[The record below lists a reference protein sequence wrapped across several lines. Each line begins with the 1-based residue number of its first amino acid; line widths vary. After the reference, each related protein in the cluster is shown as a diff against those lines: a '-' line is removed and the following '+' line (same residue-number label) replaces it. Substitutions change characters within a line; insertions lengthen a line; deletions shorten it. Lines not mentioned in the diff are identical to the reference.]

1 MPNSTID
8 NGLPDDVQQ
17 SSISGSA
24 YDTRLLSDKILFN
37 AQIHRPAIPNYEVI
51 DELGRGGMGVVFR
64 ARDIRLKRHVA
75 VKMLLDPE
83 FASPEQRL
91 RFKIEAEA
99 VAQLRHPNIVQ
110 VYELGELAGSSIA
123 HPYMVLEYVE
133 GPTLFRYMR
142 QHTFTERE
150 SALLMITL
158 ARAIQ
163 HAHDHG
169 LIHRDLK
176 PANILLQQEP
186 VPESGSTEL
195 NRLLDFT
202 PKITDFGLVKAL
214 VYDGEVRRDLTRP
227 ELMVGT
233 PQYMAPEQA
242 NPAPHALS
250 CSVDIYSLGVIFFE
264 LLTGRLPFDDHD
276 VLRMLMEVQT
286 QEAPSP
292 KKFKP
297 TVSVDLATICMKC
310 LSKTPE
316 QRYHSAAALAEDLS
330 RYLNNEPIHARP
342 LSEWQRA
349 VKWVRR
355 HPLVAS
361 LTGLLFSV
369 ITAALVVSSFFWR
382 QAEKERATAQIESHE
397 ASLARDIARSTAK
410 TAKEA
415 EQVAKLAET
424 EAKLHEKAAHRSL
437 YFSTV
442 AQADLLVRQGQLA
455 RPVNI
460 LNSTDSLIDV
470 ADVRSW
476 EWYYLRQQC
485 NPMYAVNFA
494 SKEYVQQIVYHPKLD
509 VVLSI
514 EGAEF
519 YAADQPDQFPARLLI
534 NRYDPKLDKHFFKTP
549 FVSSLPLRHLYLL
562 KDGDYAIV
570 ADLENQLTLVDVNQ
584 AMEGTSNSLKLPR
597 AKHHAIASKAGLVL
611 LWNENDKKL
620 DLYDVVKQQV
630 VDTVTAP
637 AGIARACISSN
648 GQRIAYSLQ
657 NSLVECWDRQQ
668 KKAVW
673 TKTMNGPLRS
683 IQLNG
688 NGSEM
693 ICLETSDTV
702 YWEQVDPIK
711 QLYRGQFQSY
721 DHVQFTDDG
730 SALALIVRREQG
742 DDVHV
747 YCKLKDGTIKPI
759 PYVLHGHRGSIRGL
773 VFNPENTLLASYG
786 SDATVRVWNVDV
798 TSRQAGELLLRFSGH
813 LAQVLSA
820 SFSPHNK
827 LIATSGIDANIMF
840 WQLDQSIQRD
850 HRSMHDLGCGGEWIS
865 DYRFVHGTNWLA
877 VFQHQ
882 QGKLAL
888 LDMTTRTIARTFML
902 AEAANDF
909 RAPRYDIQFS
919 PDGKHLAVLNKLHNQ
934 VLVYDTVEGKL
945 LWKTPVSPYRYYWLA
960 FSGDGRRLLSAGHFT
975 NPKTP
980 GRPIP
985 LLSGF
990 QVWDIT
996 SQKLI
1001 SENDKIE
1008 GFSNS
1013 WVLNHDGTKVAG
1025 SLRTRSESY
1034 LTMYN
1039 ITLKASQVWRK
1050 TVSFRNLVSLA
1061 FSPDGEA
1068 LAGVNFEPERNF
1080 VALWSVTT
1088 GERRWRQFGNFEAT
1102 QVAFTRD
1109 SKRVLTLGY
1118 TSDIMIHDSL
1128 TGREV
1133 LGLSNHG
1140 KPRINDYS
1148 LSPRIVLNQ
1157 DDTILATHSWDG
1169 TISFWHA
1176 FNKQAYDKNPA
1187 IFEKTK
1193 PIKQH
1198 TEDE

>member
-8 NGLPDDVQQ
+8 NGLPHDAQH
-17 SSISGSA
+17 SSDSGSA
-24 YDTRLLSDKILFN
+24 FDTRLLSDKILFN
-37 AQIHRPAIPNYEVI
+37 AQVHRPAIPNYEVLE
-51 DELGRGGMGVVFR
+51 ELGRGGMGVVYR
-64 ARDIRLKRHVA
+64 ARDIGLKRHVA
-75 VKMLLDPE
+75 IKMLLDPE

-91 RFKIEAEA
+91 RFKIEAES

-110 VYELGELAGSSIA
+110 VYELGELDGSSIA
-123 HPYMVLEYVE
+123 HPYMVLEFVE
-133 GPTLFRYMR
+133 GTNLFRFMR
-142 QHTFTERE
+142 QRIFTERE
-150 SALLMITL
+150 AAALMITL

-176 PANILLQQEP
+176 PANILIQLESQ
-186 VPESGSTEL
+186 PESASSEL
-195 NRLLDFT
+195 NKLLDFS
-202 PKITDFGLVKAL
+202 PKITDFGLVKAIAF
-214 VYDGEVRRDLTRP
+214 DGEGRRDLTRP

-250 CSVDIYSLGVIFFE
+250 CSVDIYSLGVIFYE
-264 LLTGRLPFDDHD
+264 LLAGRLPFDDQD
-276 VLRMLMEVQT
+276 ILRMLMEVQT

-292 KKFKP
+292 RKFKP

-310 LSKTPE
+310 LSKLPE
-316 QRYHSAAALAEDLS
+316 QRYTSAAALADDLA
-330 RYLNNEPIHARP
+330 RYLNNDPIHARP
-342 LSEWQRA
+342 LSEWQRS
-349 VKWVRR
+349 VKWVKR
-355 HPLVAS
+355 HPLVAG
-361 LTGLLFSV
+361 LTALLFTV
-369 ITAALVVSSFFWR
+369 ITAALIVSSFFWR
-382 QAEKERATAQIESHE
+382 QAEKERASAQSESYE

-410 TAKEA
+410 TAREA
-415 EQVAKLAET
+415 EQVAKSAET
-424 EAKLHEKAAHRSL
+424 EAKLHEKAANRSL

-485 NPMYAVNFA
+485 NPMYTVNVA
-494 SKEYVQQIVYHPKLD
+494 SEDYVQQVVYHPIQD

-534 NRYDPKLDKHFFKTP
+534 NRYDAKLDKHYTKTP

-562 KDGDYAIV
+562 MDGDFAVV

-584 AMEGTSNSLKLPR
+584 ALKGARNSLKLPR
-597 AKHHAIASKAGLVL
+597 FKQYAIASKAGLVL
-611 LWNENDKKL
+611 LWNDNGGKL

-630 VDTVTAP
+630 IDTVTTP
-637 AGIARACISSN
+637 AGISRACISSN

-657 NSLVECWDRQQ
+657 NSLVECWDRHQ

-673 TKTMNGPLRS
+673 TKTMNGPLRA
-683 IQLNG
+683 IQLNAT
-688 NGSEM
+688 GSEM

-702 YWEQVDPIK
+702 FWDQIETSK
-711 QLYRGQFQSY
+711 QLYRGQFLSY
-721 DHVQFTDDG
+721 DHIQFTDDG

-747 YCKLKDGTIKPI
+747 FCKLKDGTIKPI
-759 PYVLHGHRGSIRGL
+759 PYVLHGHRGAIRGV
-773 VFNPENTLLASYG
+773 VFNPEKTLLASYG
-786 SDATVRVWNVDV
+786 SDATVRVWNVDAS
-798 TSRQAGELLLRFSGH
+798 SRQAGELIHRFSGH

-820 SFSPHNK
+820 SFSPHSK
-827 LIATSGIDANIMF
+827 LIATSGIDANIMY

-865 DYRFVHGTNWLA
+865 DYRFVHDTPWLA

-882 QGKLAL
+882 HGKLVL
-888 LDMTTRTIARTFML
+888 LDMTTRTIAKTFIL
-902 AEAANDF
+902 AEVANDF

-919 PDGKHLAVLNKLHNQ
+919 SDGKQLAVLNKLRNQ
-934 VLVYDTVEGKL
+934 VLLFDTVQGKL
-945 LWKTPVSPYRYYWLA
+945 LWKTPPSPYRYYWLA
-960 FSGDGRRLLSAGHFT
+960 FSGDGKRLLSAGHFPD
-975 NPKTP
+975 PKAP
-980 GRPIP
+980 SRPIP

-990 QVWDIT
+990 QLWDIAN
-996 SQKLI
+996 QKLI
-1001 SENDKIE
+1001 TENNRIE
-1008 GFSNS
+1008 GFSSS
-1013 WVLNHDGTKVAG
+1013 WMVNHDGTKVAG
-1025 SLRTRSESY
+1025 ALRTRSESY
-1034 LTMYN
+1034 MTMYSV
-1039 ITLKASQVWRK
+1039 IGDAKQLWRN
-1050 TVSFRNLVSLA
+1050 TVKFKNLISLA
-1061 FSPDGEA
+1061 FSPDGET

-1080 VALWSVTT
+1080 VALWSVSN
-1088 GERRWRQFGNFEAT
+1088 GDPRWSQFGNFEAT
-1102 QVAFTRD
+1102 QVGFTRD

-1118 TSDIMIHDSL
+1118 ASEIMMHDTL

-1133 LGLSNHG
+1133 LGLSNRG

-1148 LSPRIVLNQ
+1148 LSPRIAFNQ

-1176 FNKQAYDKNPA
+1176 FNKQAYDKNPDT
-1187 IFEKTK
+1187 FEKTK
-1193 PIKQH
+1193 RIKHH
-1198 TEDE
+1198 TAED